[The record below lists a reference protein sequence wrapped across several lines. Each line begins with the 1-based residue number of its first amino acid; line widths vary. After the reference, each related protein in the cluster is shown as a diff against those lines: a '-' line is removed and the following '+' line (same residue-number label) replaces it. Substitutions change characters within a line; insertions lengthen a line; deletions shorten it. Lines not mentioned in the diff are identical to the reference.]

1 MEENFSEEQSET
13 QVDAGEKPE
22 NSAKKQFLQILIF
35 TGFSISAGVIQL
47 LSFTVLYEWGAW
59 LKWWPAYLISIVLS
73 VIWNFT
79 FNRKF
84 TFRAANN
91 VPVAMLLVVIYYA
104 AFIPASVFG
113 GNALEAAWGE
123 KFGIAVT
130 VLMMVLNFITEF
142 LWDKFIVFNNKVT
155 DKIVKLLYHIF
166 ERCQGNNG

>member
-1 MEENFSEEQSET
+1 M
-13 QVDAGEKPE
+13 
-22 NSAKKQFLQILIF
+22 
-35 TGFSISAGVIQL
+35 IQL

-91 VPVAMLLVVIYYA
+91 VPAAMLLVALYYA

-123 KFGIAVT
+123 KYGIVVT
-130 VLMMVLNFITEF
+130 VLMMVINFVTEF

-155 DKIVKLLYHIF
+155 DKIVNLFRRK
-166 ERCQGNNG
+166 N

>member
-1 MEENFSEEQSET
+1 MEENFS
-13 QVDAGEKPE
+13 K
-22 NSAKKQFLQILIF
+22 NNRKHRL
-35 TGFSISAGVIQL
+35 IQL

-155 DKIVKLLYHIF
+155 DKIVNLFRKK
-166 ERCQGNNG
+166 N

>member
-1 MEENFSEEQSET
+1 M
-13 QVDAGEKPE
+13 
-22 NSAKKQFLQILIF
+22 
-35 TGFSISAGVIQL
+35 IQL

-155 DKIVKLLYHIF
+155 DKIVNLFRKKNYVLTFKVKFTKI
-166 ERCQGNNG
+166 

>member
-91 VPVAMLLVVIYYA
+91 DPVAMLLVVIYYA

-155 DKIVKLLYHIF
+155 DKIVNLFRKK
-166 ERCQGNNG
+166 N